1 MKKIF
6 IAISI
11 VAVLLPACKDQVLD
25 QVPQGALAEGVEVD
39 EGIME
44 NLITAAY
51 SSLTARF
58 IGLHHV
64 TFQGPTTNWIADIR
78 SDDAYKGGGGIVDQ
92 VPMHQAETYVLNPT
106 NDLAFNKW
114 LNLTWAI
121 ARVNVAISNL
131 LEYENPNYPSEI
143 RMAEMRFL
151 RAHFHFDMVRNY
163 NQVPWLDENVLGSE
177 ASNTTYTKEELLELI
192 EADMQFAYDHLPL
205 SQPELGRVN
214 KYTAAAYMCKIL
226 VEEKKWSE
234 VIPFADEVIG
244 SGQYALLNEFE
255 DLASLDFENSSEI
268 VFTVQFAL
276 TENPDLGHNI
286 GNILNVTYSNAY
298 PGGDDFY
305 LASQNLVNAF
315 KTDANGL
322 PVFDG
327 FDNPPHAT
335 GASYLNPVDPRVDF
349 SLGRN
354 NIPWKQS
361 GIYTFSEWGRSA
373 DYPNNYSS
381 KKHVI
386 DSNDP
391 RMHDGLPW
399 AASGLNF
406 AIIRYA
412 EVLLWKAEALIEG
425 NIDLNEA
432 RALINQIRNRAKNS
446 TYVRTLDGVSTAANY
461 AIEPYPT
468 TGWNQSYARQAL
480 RRERRLELAMEGHR
494 LFDLNRWGITA
505 QTISEYLSDEYT
517 VTPYLEGV
525 EFVEGTHEYYPIPQA
540 ELDKNPGLYRQN
552 NGY

>member
-1 MKKIF
+1 MKKIV
-6 IAISI
+6 ITII
-11 VAVLLPACKDQVLD
+11 TMIILLPSCKDAVLD
-25 QVPQGALAEGVEVD
+25 QIPQGALAEGVEVD
-39 EGIME
+39 AQIMD
-44 NLITAAY
+44 NLIVAAY

-58 IGLHHV
+58 IDLHHV
-64 TFQGPTTNWIADIR
+64 TFQGPTSNWIADVR

-92 VPMHQAETYVLNPT
+92 VPIHQAETYVLNPT

-121 ARVNVAISNL
+121 ARCNVAIGNL
-131 LEYENPNYPSEI
+131 KEYENPDYPNQT

-151 RAHFHFDMVRNY
+151 RAHFHFDLLRNF
-163 NQVPWLDENVLGSE
+163 NKIPWLDENVLGSE
-177 ASNTTYTKEELLELI
+177 ASNTDYTKDEILSLI
-192 EADMQFAYDHLPL
+192 EADMKFAYDNLPT
-205 SQPELGRVN
+205 SQPEIGRVN

-226 VEEKKWSE
+226 VEERKWSA
-234 VIPFADEVIG
+234 VIPYADEVIN
-244 SGQYALLNEFE
+244 SGLYELLDEFE
-255 DLASLDFENSSEI
+255 NLAGLDDENGKEM

-322 PVFDG
+322 PVFENYDE
-327 FDNPPHAT
+327 PPHAT
-335 GASYLNPVDPRVDF
+335 GASYLDPVDPRLDF
-349 SLGRN
+349 SVGRN

-361 GIYTFSEWGRSA
+361 GLYTFAEWGRSD

-406 AIIRYA
+406 CIIRYA

-425 NIDLNEA
+425 KIDLEEA
-432 RALINQIRNRAKNS
+432 RLLINTIRNRAKNS
-446 TYVRTLDGVSTAANY
+446 TYVRTIDGISTAANY
-461 AIEPYPT
+461 VIELYPT
-468 TGWNQSYARQAL
+468 SGWNQSYARQAL

-494 LFDLNRWGITA
+494 MFDLNRWGITA
-505 QTISEYLSDEYT
+505 QTINDYLSDEFT

-525 EFVEGTHEYYPIPQA
+525 TFKEGTHEYLPIPQA
-540 ELDKNPGLYRQN
+540 ELDKNPGLYEQN

>member
-1 MKKIF
+1 MKNIF
-6 IAISI
+6 
-11 VAVLLPACKDQVLD
+11 LLFLTVTFMLSACKDEVLD
-25 QVPQGALAEGVEVD
+25 HVPQGALAEGVEVD
-39 EGIME
+39 EAIMD

-58 IGLHHV
+58 IDLHHV
-64 TFQGPTTNWIADIR
+64 TFQGPTTNWIADVR

-92 VPMHQAETYVLNPT
+92 VPIHQAETYTLNPT

-121 ARVNVAISNL
+121 ARANIAISNL
-131 LEYENPNYPSEI
+131 KTYENENYPNTT

-151 RAHFHFDMVRNY
+151 RAHFHFDLVRNFG
-163 NQVPWLDENVLGSE
+163 NVPWLDEHVLGSE
-177 ASNTTYTKEELLELI
+177 ASNTAYTRDEILELI
-192 EADMQFAYDHLPL
+192 EADMRFAYNNLPPA
-205 SQPELGRVN
+205 QPEAGRVN

-226 VEEKKWSE
+226 VEEEKWEE
-234 VIPFADEVIG
+234 VIPFADEVIN
-244 SGQYALLNEFE
+244 SGNYELLGEFE
-255 DLASLDFENSSEI
+255 DLASLDYENGREM
-268 VFTVQFAL
+268 VFTVQFAK
-276 TENPDLGHNI
+276 TENLDLGHNI

-315 KTDANGL
+315 KTTGSGL

-327 FDNPPHAT
+327 FNNAPHAT
-335 GASYLNPVDPRVDF
+335 GASYVGPVDPRVDF
-349 SLGRN
+349 SFGRN

-361 GIYTFSEWGRSA
+361 GLYTFAEWGRSA

-406 AIIRYA
+406 VIIRYA
-412 EVLLWKAEALIEG
+412 EVLLWKAEALIES
-425 NIDLNEA
+425 NADLDEA
-432 RALINQIRNRAKNS
+432 RNLINQIRNRAKNS
-446 TYVRTLDGVSTAANY
+446 TYVRTLDGISEAASY
-461 AIEPYPT
+461 IIEPYPA
-468 TGWNQSYARQAL
+468 TGWSQDYARQAL

-494 LFDLNRWGITA
+494 LFDLNRWGITG
-505 QTISEYLSDEYT
+505 QVVQEYLADEYL

-525 EFVEGTHEYYPIPQA
+525 TFSNGMEYLPIPQA
-540 ELDKNPGLYRQN
+540 EIDKNPTLYEQN

>member
-1 MKKIF
+1 MKKTIIT
-6 IAISI
+6 IAILSL
-11 VAVLLPACKDQVLD
+11 LLPSCKDDVLD

-39 EGIME
+39 AQIMD

-58 IGLHHV
+58 IGAHHV

-92 VPMHQAETYVLNPT
+92 VPIHQAETYVLNPT

-121 ARVNVAISNL
+121 ARCNVAISNL
-131 LEYENPNYPSEI
+131 NEYDNPNYPTLQ

-151 RAHFHFDMVRNY
+151 RAHFHFDLVRNF
-163 NQVPWLDENVLGSE
+163 NKVPWLDENVLGSE
-177 ASNTTYTKEELLELI
+177 ASNAMYSKSEILELI
-192 EADMQFAYDHLPL
+192 EADLVYAYNNLPEN
-205 SQPELGRVN
+205 QDEIGRVN
-214 KYTAAAYMCKIL
+214 KYTAAAYLCKVL
-226 VEEKKWSE
+226 VEEEKWAE
-234 VIPFADEVIG
+234 VVLYADEVINEG
-244 SGQYALLNEFE
+244 GFSLLDEYE
-255 DLASLDFENSSEI
+255 DLAGLDFENSEEI

-276 TENPDLGHNI
+276 TENLDLGHNI

-315 KTDANGL
+315 KTDPNGL
-322 PVFDG
+322 PIFEG

-335 GASYLNPVDPRVDF
+335 GASYTDPVDPRLDF

-361 GIYTFSEWGRSA
+361 GIYTFAEWGRSD
-373 DYPNNYSS
+373 DYPYNYSS

-425 NIDLNEA
+425 NIDIEEA
-432 RALINQIRNRAKNS
+432 RTLINQVRNRAKNS
-446 TYVRTLDGVSTAANY
+446 TYVRTLDGVSTAATY
-461 AIEPYPT
+461 AIEPYPAA
-468 TGWNQSYARQAL
+468 GWNQDYARRAL

-494 LFDLNRWGITA
+494 LFDLNRWGVTGA
-505 QTISEYLSDEYT
+505 TIQAYLADEYT

-525 EFVEGTHEYYPIPQA
+525 EFESGVHEYLPIPQA
-540 ELDKNPGLYRQN
+540 ELDKNPGLYEQN
-552 NGY
+552 DGY

>member
-1 MKKIF
+1 MKKILTV
-6 IAISI
+6 ITTLII
-11 VAVLLPACKDQVLD
+11 LLPSCKDEVLD

-39 EGIME
+39 AQIMD

-58 IGLHHV
+58 IDLHHV
-64 TFQGPTTNWIADIR
+64 TFQGPTTNWIADVR

-92 VPMHQAETYVLNPT
+92 VPIHQAETYVLNPT
-106 NDLAFNKW
+106 SDLAFNKW

-121 ARVNVAISNL
+121 ARCNVAISNL
-131 LEYENPNYPSEI
+131 QEYENPNYPSRT

-151 RAHFHFDMVRNY
+151 RAHFHFDLLRNF
-163 NQVPWLDENVLGSE
+163 NKIPWLDENVLGSE
-177 ASNTTYTKEELLELI
+177 ASNTDYTKSEILELI
-192 EADMQFAYDHLPL
+192 EADIQFAFDNLPT
-205 SQPELGRVN
+205 SQQEIGRVN

-226 VEEKKWSE
+226 IEEEKWSE
-234 VIPFADEVIG
+234 VIPFADVIINSCEYG
-244 SGQYALLNEFE
+244 LVDEFE
-255 DLASLDFENSSEI
+255 DLAGLDEENGREM
-268 VFTVQFAL
+268 VFTVQFAF

-327 FDNPPHAT
+327 FDSPPHAT
-335 GASYLNPVDPRVDF
+335 GASYLGPVDPRVDF
-349 SLGRN
+349 SVGRN

-361 GIYTFSEWGRSA
+361 GLYTFAEWGRSD
-373 DYPNNYSS
+373 DYPYNYSS

-406 AIIRYA
+406 CIIRYA

-425 NIDLNEA
+425 NIDIDEG
-432 RALINQIRNRAKNS
+432 RILINQVRNRAKNS
-446 TYVRTLDGVSTAANY
+446 TYVRTLDGISTAANY
-461 AIEPYPT
+461 NIEPYPT
-468 TGWNQSYARQAL
+468 TDWTQNYARAAL

-494 LFDLNRWGITA
+494 LFDLNRWGITG
-505 QTISEYLSDEYT
+505 QTIQSYLTDEFT
-517 VTPYLEGV
+517 VTSYLEGV
-525 EFVEGTHEYYPIPQA
+525 TFEEGTHEYMPIPQA
-540 ELDKNPGLYRQN
+540 ELDKNPGLYEQN
-552 NGY
+552 YGY